1 MAWGLGFFELVFV
14 GFGVRFVAREDL
26 VLGFDA
32 ALDDPFRFVPLGE
45 SGFVPFCFEVSSLCS
60 PAEKALLIAVEGCR
74 RHLYALVGLDA
85 VEFLFVAWA
94 VVDESFVEPSA
105 FFYG

>member
-1 MAWGLGFFELVFV
+1 
-14 GFGVRFVAREDL
+14 

-45 SGFVPFCFEVSSLCS
+45 SGFVPFCFEVSSLRS

-85 VEFLFVAWA
+85 VEFFFVAWA
-94 VVDESFVEPSA
+94 VADESFMEPSA
-105 FFYG
+105 FLYG